1 MLRKSAQYDLSLF
14 KKEREDAAVLVTKLG
29 ALPLA
34 LDQAGAYIYKR
45 QITFREYLYR
55 FNKTF
60 AELASKKPP
69 DSMWQYREDT
79 VFTTWEMS
87 FIALGPGGQALLN
100 LCAFFDNE
108 DIPEE
113 LLPPDI
119 LKERFGI
126 GN

>member
-1 MLRKSAQYDLSLF
+1 M
-14 KKEREDAAVLVTKLG
+14 KLG

-34 LDQAGAYIYKR
+34 LDQAGAYIYNR
-45 QITFREYLYR
+45 QITFREYLNR
-55 FNKTF
+55 FDKTF

-69 DSMWQYREDT
+69 DSMWYYREDT

-87 FIALGPGGQALLN
+87 FSALGPGGQELLD

-113 LLPPDI
+113 LLPAEI
-119 LKERFGI
+119 LKAKFGI